1 MYNDATDQ
9 IFHVAEDSQTLV
21 IPDLAGSNLS
31 PNMFP
36 LRSTFAYFEPPVER
50 PIPTDVRV
58 GWYRLEAQFRYLNN
72 PRRQVAIKVP
82 WLLSVFSTDEHIMP
96 GSAVLDDSESCS
108 FISHGKGLHFEHQQ
122 LHRIHRHTGIPLVEL
137 REAAARLP
145 EYRLYFGLLQRRW
158 YSSQTGLYEFLR

>member
-1 MYNDATDQ
+1 
-9 IFHVAEDSQTLV
+9 
-21 IPDLAGSNLS
+21 
-31 PNMFP
+31 
-36 LRSTFAYFEPPVER
+36 
-50 PIPTDVRV
+50 
-58 GWYRLEAQFRYLNN
+58 
-72 PRRQVAIKVP
+72 
-82 WLLSVFSTDEHIMP
+82 MP

-158 YSSQTGLYEFLR
+158 LEIGGVSRGQSQAEFASIRAHFTSLLAYGRPQR